1 MRAAVVESFQKPP
14 RYATFDEPS
23 ADAGEL
29 LLSVRAAA
37 LSNLV
42 RAQAS
47 GRHYSAPGRFPFVAG
62 NDGVGV
68 TPEGQRVYFFAPR
81 APFGAM
87 AERTVVAR
95 EGTLVLPD
103 AIDDVTA
110 AALGNPGLASWGALI
125 GRARLQRGEAV
136 LVNGAT
142 GVSGQQAVQVAKHL
156 GARKV
161 IATGRNRETLERLR
175 GLGADEVIPLDQ
187 PEEALL
193 GRFRAALREERV
205 EVVLDYLWGPSAA
218 LILKSAG
225 GHGAPEGEPRVR
237 FVQIGAMSAPSTPVT
252 AEWLRGSGLELL
264 GSGLGS
270 LSTTAMFEA
279 LRVMYAAYAQ
289 RPFAIDTRAVPLAG
303 AEQAW
308 GESESGTRTVFVV
321 G

>member
-1 MRAAVVESFQKPP
+1 MRAAIVESFKEPP
-14 RYATFDEPS
+14 RFASFDEP
-23 ADAGEL
+23 APQAGEV

-42 RAQAS
+42 KAQVA
-47 GRHYSAPGRFPFVAG
+47 GRHYSAPDRFPFVAG

-81 APFGAM
+81 APFGSM
-87 AERTVVAR
+87 AERTVVPR
-95 EGTLVLPD
+95 ERTLLLPD

-161 IATGRNRETLERLR
+161 IATGRNKATLDKLR
-175 GLGADEVIPLDQ
+175 ALGADEVIALDQ
-187 PEEALL
+187 PEEALFAA
-193 GRFRAALREERV
+193 FRRALREEKT
-205 EVVLDYLWGPSAA
+205 EVVLDYIWGPSAA
-218 LILKSAG
+218 LLLRAAG
-225 GHGAPEGEPRVR
+225 GHGSPGGEPRVR
-237 FVQIGAMSAPSTPVT
+237 FVQIGSMAGPTLPLS
-252 AEWLRGSGLELL
+252 AEWLRSSGLELL

-270 LSTTAMFEA
+270 LSTEAMFEA
-279 LRVMYAAYAQ
+279 LRVMYAAFAQ
-289 RPFAIDTRAVPLAG
+289 RPFAIGLQRVPLAQVQ
-303 AEQAW
+303 QAW
-308 GESESGTRTVFVV
+308 SESESGTRTVFAV
-321 G
+321 